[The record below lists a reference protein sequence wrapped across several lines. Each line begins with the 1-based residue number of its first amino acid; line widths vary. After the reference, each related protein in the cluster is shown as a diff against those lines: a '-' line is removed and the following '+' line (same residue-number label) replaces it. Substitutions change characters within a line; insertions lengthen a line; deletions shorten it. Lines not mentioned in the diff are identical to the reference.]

1 MMFDIPEWIKV
12 EMNGYSYDPTP
23 MPVLTTWL
31 VILELIPVLLICLLG
46 TFLKIS
52 QILYDLAL
60 FCIFLQ
66 NVVLNRK
73 RLMVK
78 YFFGNQINK
87 LINSAGLADYRI
99 DKTGKKIMTR
109 SVVLTFFFFNT
120 KNGLEIKID
129 PNGIANSRKCAE
141 IAEDMSLAFNGQAYL
156 VKSDFTGYTYN
167 LTFPIDYGVSD
178 DEF

>member
-1 MMFDIPEWIKV
+1 MFDIPEWIKV

-99 DKTGKKIMTR
+99 DKTGKR
-109 SVVLTFFFFNT
+109 
-120 KNGLEIKID
+120 
-129 PNGIANSRKCAE
+129 
-141 IAEDMSLAFNGQAYL
+141 
-156 VKSDFTGYTYN
+156 
-167 LTFPIDYGVSD
+167 
-178 DEF
+178 